1 MCGLAGMVGASDAA
15 LVAAMTASLRHRGPD
30 GDGLHLE
37 PGLAFGHR
45 RLAILDLAGGA
56 QPMTDASGDLVVVYN
71 GEIYNFEALR
81 RELLAAGVPLRTRS
95 DTEVLL
101 ELWRREGPAA
111 LARLRGM
118 FAFALWDRRTRELH
132 LVRDR
137 LGQKP
142 LYYAALPG
150 GPLLFA
156 SEPKALLCCPGVDR
170 GLDLAALDAYLELYY
185 VPPPRSIF
193 AGIKQL
199 PPAHRL
205 TWREGQVTITRWWDC
220 EPRAPDPRLTTVEA
234 WAEAVAPTLAEAI
247 ELHTIADVPVGAFLS
262 GGLDSSTIVAALAGR
277 GAKLQTFCVG
287 YGPEGASYEERHHA
301 RAVARHFG
309 LRHHELELKL
319 DILDDL
325 PAMVAGFDEP
335 FGSWTALL
343 AYHLSRFA
351 RRDVTVALAGDGGDE
366 VFGGYPRY
374 RGLKLSEH
382 ASRLP
387 PALVEL
393 ACRGLRALGE
403 PTTALSLRRW
413 ARQFLES
420 LALPPAERYAA
431 WVGKGAPSAH
441 DRPYNVETARRI
453 AAAREPNFI
462 AAAFE
467 RPVFGDMV
475 ARAWYADIHGF
486 LPENVLRCSDRMSMA
501 HGLEVRVPFCDHV
514 LLEQMAAAPSTMRV
528 TALASKRVLR
538 KIAGKWLPPAVLRRK
553 KLGFSA
559 PFGDWLK
566 RAERRVV
573 GDWLHPDV
581 LARRGLFDPAG
592 VARLLA
598 EHRRGVRDHGPRI
611 WSLIV
616 LEQWQRM
623 YCDQA

>member
-1 MCGLAGMVGASDAA
+1 MCGLAGMVGACDAA
-15 LVAAMTASLRHRGPD
+15 LVASMTAALRHRGPD
-30 GDGLHLE
+30 GDGVHLE
-37 PGLAFGHR
+37 PDLGLGHR

-56 QPMTDASGDLVVVYN
+56 QPMVDASGDLVIVYN
-71 GEIYNFEALR
+71 GEIYNFAALR
-81 RELLAAGVPLRTRS
+81 AELLAAGVPLRTRG

-111 LARLRGM
+111 LQRLRGM
-118 FAFALWDRRTRELH
+118 FAFAVWDRRTRELH

-142 LYYAALPG
+142 LYYSQVAG
-150 GPLLFA
+150 GVLLFA
-156 SEPKALLCCPGVDR
+156 SEPKALLQCPAVDR
-170 GLDLAALDAYLELYY
+170 SLDLAALDGYLELYY

-199 PPAHRL
+199 PPGHRL
-205 TWREGQVTITRWWDC
+205 TWREGQVTIARWWDC
-220 EPRAPDPRLTTVEA
+220 EPRPPDPRLQSVEA

-247 ELHTIADVPVGAFLS
+247 ELHTVSDVPVGAFLS
-262 GGLDSSTIVAALAGR
+262 GGLDSSTIVAALARR
-277 GAKLQTFCVG
+277 GSALQTFCVG

-309 LRHHELELKL
+309 LQHHELELKI

-325 PAMVAGFDEP
+325 AAMVAGFDEP

-351 RRDVTVALAGDGGDE
+351 RQRVTVALAGDGGDE

-374 RGLKLSEH
+374 RGLRISEH
-382 ASRLP
+382 LGHVP
-387 PALVEL
+387 PTAIAL
-393 ACRGLRALGE
+393 AGRALRVFGE

-413 ARQFLES
+413 GRQFLDS
-420 LALPPAERYAA
+420 LALPPGERYAA
-431 WVGKGAPSAH
+431 WVGKGSESAR
-441 DRPYNVETARRI
+441 DRPYARETARRI
-453 AAAREPNFI
+453 AEVRAPNFI
-462 AAAFE
+462 AEAFD
-467 RPVFGDMV
+467 RPVFGDLV

-486 LPENVLRCSDRMSMA
+486 LPENVLRCTDRMSMA

-514 LLEQMAAAPSTMRV
+514 LLEQMAPAPSSMRV

-538 KIAGKWLPPAVLRRK
+538 AIAGKWLPPAVLQRK

-559 PFGDWLK
+559 PFGAWLK
-566 RAERRVV
+566 AAEARIVA
-573 GDWLHPDV
+573 DWLHPDV
-581 LARRGLFDPAG
+581 IKRRGLFDVNG
-592 VARLLA
+592 VARIVG
-598 EHRRGVRDHGPRI
+598 EHRRGTRDHALRI

-623 YCDQA
+623 YFD